1 MLRTGQIGQVR
12 TGKVTTGQGKIRL
25 DRSGKD
31 RAGKERS
38 GQVSHHHSNQK
49 TTLKQLGVKLFVISL
64 LESLKE
70 GLEDSREVSGGYLE
84 CIRMLTQKSQ
94 DSV

>member
-38 GQVSHHHSNQK
+38 GQVSHHHNNPIPAF
-49 TTLKQLGVKLFVISL
+49 KQLGFDFIVISP
-64 LESLKE
+64 LE
-70 GLEDSREVSGGYLE
+70 
-84 CIRMLTQKSQ
+84 I
-94 DSV
+94 